1 MKMSQRAQAFI
12 DNLCEE
18 YPKYN
23 HIDPKSYAN
32 ENVKRGLRNAD
43 GTGVLAGLTRVG
55 SAQGYYV
62 QDGAKTP
69 MDGRLVYRG
78 IDIRDLV
85 AGISEDERFG
95 FEEVAYLLLCG
106 TLPNKDQL
114 ADFHNVMS
122 ELRHL
127 PRGFTED
134 AIMKNP
140 SPDIMNKLASCILSL
155 YSYDP
160 NPDSCKLA
168 DMLRHGMELTA
179 RAPVIVAHAFA
190 VKRHYYDRE
199 SLVLHILRDDV
210 SLAENFLHLLRPDK
224 QYTPEEAHLLDLC
237 LVLHAEH
244 GGGNNSTF
252 TCRTLTSSMTDTY
265 SAIAGAIGS
274 LKGPLHGGANNQ
286 VMEMFEHIKE
296 GVKNWDD
303 DDEVAAYLEKILKKE
318 VGNRDGKIYGMG
330 HAVYTLSDPRAI
342 LLKKYAR
349 ELAPRHGCLEEFNL
363 LEAVERLSP
372 KVFASLKGDSK
383 QISANVDMYSG
394 LVYQMLGI
402 PAEMYT
408 PIFAVARIV
417 GWCAHRIEEA
427 IYGGRIMRPA
437 YRSLEPIKGYTP
449 LDER

>member
-1 MKMSQRAQAFI
+1 MTPKVRTFI

-23 HIDPKSYAN
+23 HIDPAGYAN
-32 ENVKRGLRNAD
+32 ENLKRGLRNAD

-55 SAQGYYV
+55 SAQGYIV
-62 QDGAKTP
+62 QDGARMP
-69 MDGRLVYRG
+69 MDGRLLYRG

-85 AGISEDERFG
+85 AGVTEDGRFG
-95 FEEVAYLLLCG
+95 FEEVVYLLLCG
-106 TLPNKDQL
+106 TLPDAGQL
-114 ADFHNVMS
+114 GVFHEVMS
-122 ELRHL
+122 ELRPL

-140 SPDIMNKLASCILSL
+140 SPDIMNKLGSCILSL
-155 YSYDP
+155 YPYDP
-160 NPDSCKLA
+160 NPDSCKLE
-168 DMLRHGMELTA
+168 DMLRHSMELTA

-190 VKRHYYDRE
+190 VKRHYYDHE
-199 SLVLHILRDDV
+199 SLVLHYPRDDLP
-210 SLAENFLHLLRPDK
+210 LAEDFLHALRSNK
-224 QYTPEEAHLLDLC
+224 EYTPEEARLLDLC
-237 LVLHAEH
+237 LILHAEH

-252 TCRTLTSSMTDTY
+252 SCRTLSSSMTDTY
-265 SAIAGAIGS
+265 SAIAAAVGS

-286 VMEMFEHIKE
+286 VMEMFAHIKT
-296 GVKNWDD
+296 GVRDWDD
-303 DDEVAAYLEKILKKE
+303 DEEISDYLTRIIRKE
-318 VGNRDGKIYGMG
+318 AGNGDGKIYGMG

-349 ELAPRHGCLEEFNL
+349 ELAPKHGCLEEFKL

-372 KVFASLKGDSK
+372 IVFASIKGDSK

-408 PIFAVARIV
+408 PIFAVARIA

-427 IYGGRIMRPA
+427 IYGGRIVRPA
-437 YRSLEPIKGYTP
+437 YRFLDPPKAYTP

>member
-1 MKMSQRAQAFI
+1 LETQNVQAFI
-12 DNLCEE
+12 NNLCEK
-18 YPKYN
+18 YPQYN

-55 SAQGYYV
+55 SAQGYYM

-85 AGISEDERFG
+85 AGVSEDKRFG
-95 FEEVAYLLLCG
+95 FEEVVYLLLCG
-106 TLPNKDQL
+106 TLPDGGQL
-114 ADFHNVMS
+114 SAFNGVLS

-140 SPDIMNKLASCILSL
+140 SPDIMNKLARCILAL

-160 NPDSCKLA
+160 DPDSCKLA
-168 DMLRHGMELTA
+168 DMMRHSMELTA

-190 VKRHYYDRE
+190 VKRHYYDHE
-199 SLVLHILRDDV
+199 SLVLHYPRDEL
-210 SLAENFLHLLRPDK
+210 SFAENFLHALRPDK

-237 LVLHAEH
+237 LILHAEH

-252 TCRTLTSSMTDTY
+252 SCRTLTSSMTDTY
-265 SAIAGAIGS
+265 SAVSAAVGS

-286 VMEMFEHIKE
+286 VMEMFEHVKE
-296 GVKNWDD
+296 GIKNWDD
-303 DDEVAAYLEKILKKE
+303 DDEIADYLTKIMNKE
-318 VGNRDGKIYGMG
+318 VGRRDGKIYGMG

-349 ELAPRHGCLEEFNL
+349 ELAPKHGCLEEFNL

-372 KVFASLKGDSK
+372 KVFAALKGDSK

-402 PAEMYT
+402 PSEMYT
-408 PIFAVARIV
+408 PIFAVARIA

-427 IYGGRIMRPA
+427 MYGGRIMRPA
-437 YRSLEPIKGYTP
+437 YRSLEPAKGYIP

>member
-1 MKMSQRAQAFI
+1 MTKTVQSFI

-23 HIDPKSYAN
+23 HIDPKSYVN
-32 ENVKRGLRNAD
+32 ENVKRGLRNSD

-62 QDGAKTP
+62 QDGSKIP

-78 IDIRDLV
+78 VDIRDLV
-85 AGISEDERFG
+85 AGVTEDRRFG
-95 FEEVAYLLLCG
+95 FEEVIYLLLCG
-106 TLPNKDQL
+106 TLPDKAQL
-114 ADFHNVMS
+114 DEFHQAMID
-122 ELRHL
+122 LRHL
-127 PRGFTED
+127 PKGFTED

-140 SPDIMNKLASCILSL
+140 SPDIMNKLASCLLSL
-155 YSYDP
+155 YPYDE
-160 NPDSCKLA
+160 NPDSCKLS
-168 DMLRHGMELTA
+168 DMLRHSMELTA

-199 SLVLHILRDDV
+199 SLVLHYPRDDL
-210 SLAENFLHLLRPDK
+210 SLAENFLHALRPDK
-224 QYTPEEAHLLDLC
+224 QYTTDEAHLLDLC
-237 LVLHAEH
+237 LILHAEH

-252 TCRTLTSSMTDTY
+252 SCRTLTSSMTDTY
-265 SAIAGAIGS
+265 SALAGAVGS

-286 VMEMFEHIKE
+286 VMDMFAHIKA
-296 GVKNWDD
+296 GIKNWND
-303 DDEVAAYLEKILKKE
+303 DDEIAAYLLKILKKE
-318 VGNRDGKIYGMG
+318 VGNGDGKIYGMG
-330 HAVYTLSDPRAI
+330 HAVYTLSDPRAV

-349 ELAPRHGCLEEFNL
+349 DLAPQHGCMEEFTL
-363 LEAVERLSP
+363 LEAIERLSP
-372 KVFASLKGDSK
+372 KVFADFKGGTK
-383 QISANVDMYSG
+383 KISANVDMYSG

-408 PIFAVARIV
+408 PIFAVARIA

-437 YRSLEPIKGYTP
+437 YRSLEPIKGYVP

>member
-1 MKMSQRAQAFI
+1 MTKTVQSFI
-12 DNLCEE
+12 DNLCVE

-23 HIDPKSYAN
+23 HIDPTSYTN

-43 GTGVLAGLTRVG
+43 GTGVLAGLTRIG

-62 QDGAKTP
+62 QDGYRIP

-85 AGISEDERFG
+85 AGVSEDNRFG
-95 FEEVAYLLLCG
+95 FEEVIYLLLCG
-106 TLPNKDQL
+106 TMPNKQQL
-114 ADFHNVMS
+114 DEFHQVMS
-122 ELRHL
+122 DLRHL

-134 AIMKNP
+134 SIMKNP
-140 SPDIMNKLASCILSL
+140 SPDIMNKLASCLLSL
-155 YSYDP
+155 YPYDQS
-160 NPDSCKLA
+160 PDSCKLA
-168 DMLRHGMELTA
+168 DMLRHSIELTA
-179 RAPVIVAHAFA
+179 RAPVIVAHTFA

-199 SLVLHILRDDV
+199 SLVLHYPRDEL
-210 SLAENFLHLLRPDK
+210 SLAENFLHALRPDK

-237 LVLHAEH
+237 LILHAEH

-252 TCRTLTSSMTDTY
+252 SCRALTSSMTDTY
-265 SAIAGAIGS
+265 SALAAAVGS

-286 VMEMFEHIKE
+286 VMEMFEHIKA
-296 GVKNWDD
+296 GVKNWKD
-303 DDEVAAYLEKILKKE
+303 DDEVADYLGKILRKE
-318 VGNRDGKIYGMG
+318 VGKRDGKIYGMG
-330 HAVYTLSDPRAI
+330 HAVYTLSDPRAV

-349 ELAPRHGCLEEFNL
+349 DMAPQHGCLDEFNL
-363 LEAVERLSP
+363 LESIERLTP
-372 KVFASLKGDSK
+372 TVFATVKGNTK
-383 QISANVDMYSG
+383 QLSANVDMYSG

-402 PAEMYT
+402 PSEMYT
-408 PIFAVARIV
+408 PIFAVARIA

-437 YRSLEPIKGYTP
+437 YRSLEPIKGYVP